1 MIEDLKLHR
10 VSYLVEIMQKGDF
23 DKKIDALKKIS
34 KMKITKN
41 IGLFLIDSSKYDCG
55 ISDNNGGISSE
66 LISLCFKNY
75 YDEYTNAI
83 KKVFDRLDEDS
94 KNRVVFLLSSI
105 DNESALQLYVDL
117 VLKYYKDSKFIPVS
131 NLFERPYLYTFLF
144 PKLYKALRFKN
155 PRNNILIFSYKLI
168 LF

>member
-1 MIEDLKLHR
+1 MIKEMIEDLKLHR

-41 IGLFLIDSSKYDCG
+41 IGLFLIDSSKYDYG
-55 ISDNNGGISSE
+55 INDNNGGISSE

-105 DNESALQLYVDL
+105 DNVIALQQYVDL
-117 VLKYYKDSKFIPVS
+117 VL
-131 NLFERPYLYTFLF
+131 N
-144 PKLYKALRFKN
+144 
-155 PRNNILIFSYKLI
+155 
-168 LF
+168 